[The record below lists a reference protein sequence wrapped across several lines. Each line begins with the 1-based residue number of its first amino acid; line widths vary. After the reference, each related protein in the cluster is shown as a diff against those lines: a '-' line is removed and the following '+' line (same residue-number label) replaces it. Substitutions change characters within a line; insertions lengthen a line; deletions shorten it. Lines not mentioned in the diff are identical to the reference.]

1 MMWLSKFRV
10 SAFMPR
16 RWTKLPCIVKHS
28 DPCVISR
35 RGIQS
40 TTPKFD
46 RRRAGSTNLW
56 SQVFPVI
63 RNPDDS
69 VNHRAAQQYVLM
81 MFITFQLGLMTMKK
95 MGEENKDLD
104 EPSGT
109 TDQETD
115 KPSTETGAVEQETNK
130 PRTETVAVEQEADKP
145 STETVGV
152 EQETDK
158 PSKETVAVAQ
168 ETNKSSKETVA
179 VAQETNKL
187 SSTDIVPK

>member
-1 MMWLSKFRV
+1 MG
-10 SAFMPR
+10 
-16 RWTKLPCIVKHS
+16 
-28 DPCVISR
+28 PCVISR

-104 EPSGT
+104 EPAGT
-109 TDQETD
+109 TEQEADKPSTETVAVEQETD
-115 KPSTETGAVEQETNK
+115 KPSTETAGVEQETDK
-130 PRTETVAVEQEADKP
+130 PR
-145 STETVGV
+145 TETVGV

-158 PSKETVAVAQ
+158 PSTETVAVAQ
-168 ETNKSSKETVA
+168 EA
-179 VAQETNKL
+179 NKL

>member
-104 EPSGT
+104 EPAGT
-109 TDQETD
+109 TEQDTD
-115 KPSTETGAVEQETNK
+115 KPSTETVGVEQETNKPSKETVAVEQETNK
-130 PRTETVAVEQEADKP
+130 PSKETVTVEQETDKP
-145 STETVGV
+145 RTETVGV

-158 PSKETVAVAQ
+158 PSKETVAV
-168 ETNKSSKETVA
+168 E
-179 VAQETNKL
+179 QETNKL
-187 SSTDIVPK
+187 SSADIVPK